1 MRGGPVPC
9 GCCAGQQLA
18 PGFVF
23 PPVHIAGQGDEMAAL
38 ISRSDAFADLLNLD
52 RVKLVAQ
59 TSESVFLT
67 ANDSCGPRVTP

>member
-1 MRGGPVPC
+1 
-9 GCCAGQQLA
+9 
-18 PGFVF
+18 
-23 PPVHIAGQGDEMAAL
+23 MAAL